1 MKIFSPVKTYTGMS
15 ASVSFCNGIGETE
28 DPHLIEWFKE
38 HGYEVEEAEKDT
50 VTVEAACVEDSVE
63 TETEKQDETP
73 KTKHTRK

>member
-15 ASVSFCNGIGETE
+15 ASVPFCNGVGETE

-38 HGYEVEEAEKDT
+38 HGYEVKE
-50 VTVEAACVEDSVE
+50 VEAVTADTACVEDSAE